1 MQKNKSLGIPGLF
14 CCGIKIMTKQNMT
27 KIVTRSYAAQ
37 KFLEKHMQKNK
48 ISHISELFSKE
59 TLIENVYD
67 SDWTWSMKD
76 EMEENHLSK
85 EEAQKKT
92 IEWFHSMSKI
102 ELWVE
107 RISDS
112 SKRCLIE
119 DMADKLG
126 FESELLTTLHA

>member
-1 MQKNKSLGIPGLF
+1 
-14 CCGIKIMTKQNMT
+14 MT

-85 EEAQKKT
+85 EETQKKT

-126 FESELLTTLHA
+126 FESELLTTLHT

>member
-1 MQKNKSLGIPGLF
+1 MKGE
-14 CCGIKIMTKQNMT
+14 IKIMMKQNMT

-107 RISDS
+107 RISNS

-126 FESELLTTLHA
+126 FESELLTTLYT

>member
-1 MQKNKSLGIPGLF
+1 
-14 CCGIKIMTKQNMT
+14 MT

-37 KFLEKHMQKNK
+37 KFLEKHIAEKQ

-85 EEAQKKT
+85 EESTEKDYRMVS
-92 IEWFHSMSKI
+92 FH
-102 ELWVE
+102 V
-107 RISDS
+107 
-112 SKRCLIE
+112 
-119 DMADKLG
+119 
-126 FESELLTTLHA
+126 

>member
-1 MQKNKSLGIPGLF
+1 MKGENKKLWRN
-14 CCGIKIMTKQNMT
+14 KTAKQTRRKQNMT

-126 FESELLTTLHA
+126 FESELLTTLYT